1 MRDPLARAA
10 ADAGIALPP
19 LGPTPRHWIAPWKT
33 LRGPAWPLPSVAPRF
48 ARELLRRRVPALLLG
63 VAATT
68 LGTVASALVPWA
80 MGRALDTAL
89 TTGVSADL
97 AIAGGVFLLVVVL
110 VAAGDALTQMTE
122 TTTWMGSSVGSA
134 RTIVSHA
141 SMHPRAV
148 KRDSTAGDVVTATD
162 SDASALGRATSLI
175 PEFAASAAATVL
187 VAVLMLRTSLSLGLI
202 VLIGMPILV
211 IGLMAL
217 GGPLEA
223 RQSAMRDEQGEL
235 TTISTDAVQGLRILR
250 GIGGEDSYTRAY
262 RVQSQRARAA
272 AVKVAPTAALLAAT
286 RSAVPMLFSVLVVA
300 QGAML
305 VFDGAMSVGQLL
317 AFYGYMTFLRHPL
330 WILSDSVEHL
340 TRAWVAVKRA
350 SRILA
355 IRPMTRDE
363 ADASSSPQHEDR
375 PPLDSDPI
383 DWANA
388 ALEDPRSGVVLRP
401 GLTTAL
407 LAPSVQIA
415 RDVARRLARVSDD
428 ESSAILSGP
437 GFRVPLASLPV
448 DEVRRRI
455 LLSEETP
462 QLFAGSLREN
472 LLGADAPPPA
482 RRPLSDTIYREVIA
496 SAPAGEEVLLSVSHD
511 PSDDDPAL
519 LDALTVAAAS
529 DVLASLPGGMDGLLA
544 ESGRNV
550 SGGQRQR
557 IALARVLVHDP
568 DIALLIEPTSALDS
582 HTEAII
588 GERLAEARDKRT
600 TLLITESPLLL
611 EHADRIIILDSDGC
625 AVASGSPD
633 DLRVLAE
640 DGAPGTAH
648 ALALL
653 RKGEGR

>member
-33 LRGPAWPLPSVAPRF
+33 LRGPAWPLPSVAPRV
-48 ARELLRRRVPALLLG
+48 ARELLCRRVPALLLG

-89 TTGVSADL
+89 TTGASAEL

-122 TTTWMGSSVGSA
+122 ITTWMGSSVGSA

-141 SMHPRAV
+141 SRHPRAV
-148 KRDSTAGDVVTATD
+148 KRDSTAGDVVTATN

-175 PEFAASAAATVL
+175 PEFAASAAATLL

-350 SRILA
+350 STILA

-363 ADASSSPQHEDR
+363 A
-375 PPLDSDPI
+375 
-383 DWANA
+383 
-388 ALEDPRSGVVLRP
+388 G
-401 GLTTAL
+401 
-407 LAPSVQIA
+407 
-415 RDVARRLARVSDD
+415 
-428 ESSAILSGP
+428 
-437 GFRVPLASLPV
+437 
-448 DEVRRRI
+448 
-455 LLSEETP
+455 
-462 QLFAGSLREN
+462 
-472 LLGADAPPPA
+472 
-482 RRPLSDTIYREVIA
+482 A
-496 SAPAGEEVLLSVSHD
+496 SA
-511 PSDDDPAL
+511 
-519 LDALTVAAAS
+519 
-529 DVLASLPGGMDGLLA
+529 
-544 ESGRNV
+544 
-550 SGGQRQR
+550 
-557 IALARVLVHDP
+557 
-568 DIALLIEPTSALDS
+568 
-582 HTEAII
+582 
-588 GERLAEARDKRT
+588 
-600 TLLITESPLLL
+600 
-611 EHADRIIILDSDGC
+611 
-625 AVASGSPD
+625 
-633 DLRVLAE
+633 
-640 DGAPGTAH
+640 
-648 ALALL
+648 
-653 RKGEGR
+653 